1 MKDSHSINV
10 AVVDSF
16 ERCPNFEFNS
26 IVQSDYLKVNQNR
39 FFLGN
44 KNVMGTVAKIEKDAV
59 LLEKLCTIKNGVNTG
74 NAADVL
80 LSDSKK
86 NNNYRKIL
94 EGKDINRYFIQ
105 WNNLWI
111 NYDPS
116 LKKRIDLK
124 ELKTRQQKIDFALRD
139 ESVFSAEKLIIRQTA
154 DKLIATYDNQHY
166 ITRHSTHLIS
176 MVDKS
181 LSIKY
186 ILALL
191 NSKVLNFYYRI
202 LVPEVG
208 KAFAEVKIVNL
219 SKLPIKL
226 PTDRQQKSI
235 MKIVDHVLEI
245 TEKSSYSPKVENSDS
260 KAIIDLTAQIDD
272 MVMDIYVLTKEIA
285 RLFIRVDSLEVE
297 MG

>member
-1 MKDSHSINV
+1 MCCCRILRKIIII
-10 AVVDSF
+10 A
-16 ERCPNFEFNS
+16 
-26 IVQSDYLKVNQNR
+26 R
-39 FFLGN
+39 FW
-44 KNVMGTVAKIEKDAV
+44 KAKILID
-59 LLEKLCTIKNGVNTG
+59 
-74 NAADVL
+74 
-80 LSDSKK
+80 
-86 NNNYRKIL
+86 IL
-94 EGKDINRYFIQ
+94 YSGITCGLITTH
-105 WNNLWI
+105 
-111 NYDPS
+111 PS
-116 LKKRIDLK
+116 RKRIDLK

-272 MVMDIYVLTKEIA
+272 MVMDIYVLTKE
-285 RLFIRVDSLEVE
+285 RSRDYL
-297 MG
+297 